1 MTRTTRIPIVVTSN
15 VQAAVNG
22 DPIHVCGNKMAF
34 QVVAANA
41 VALVELEGSLDG
53 TNWVDLN
60 YDNVAAAYTL
70 TVMNTLGAGYYEVFE
85 RPEYVRMVV
94 DTDAGGPR
102 DFYAVLIVKKESD

>member
-1 MTRTTRIPIVVTSN
+1 MIRTTSIPIVVTSAA
-15 VQAAVNG
+15 AAVVVG

-34 QVVAANA
+34 QVTVANA
-41 VALVELEGSLDG
+41 VTLVELEGSLDG
-53 TNWVDLN
+53 TNWIDLN

-70 TVMNTLGAGYYEVFE
+70 TVLNTLGAGYYEVFE

-102 DFYAVLIVKKESD
+102 DFHAILLVKKEAG